1 MARLRFTL
9 GTRYRRH
16 GAVFLVRDTL
26 ANARVVVE
34 NLTSGGQEVTPI
46 HDLVTAWTVGA
57 LVFEGPGLR
66 AGADNLEWTP
76 EPLTRADLQSVASS
90 QRDEAWRR
98 YTLIQPLLALPA
110 SAWARPALAAYAATA
125 RGDDGAPVS
134 RGSLERWLRAFVESG
149 YDIRALVPATDRSG
163 ARGFSRLSP
172 EVETIV
178 RAVLAACA
186 AAPRYR
192 TGSDVYLLVLARVAD
207 ANQGRAP
214 ADQLPPPSLR
224 TIYRHITRAGTPGI
238 VRRLSRGERQA
249 LRPVGVGPA
258 PTRVLERV
266 EIDHTVLDVILV
278 DGEDRR
284 PIGRP
289 TLTLALDVHS
299 GFPLGCYV
307 GFEPPS
313 YRTVQSCLLHAIL
326 PKEDV
331 RARYGTQHPWPTYG
345 LPETLVVDNGP
356 EFVGRDL
363 DDACAQL
370 GITLERTPVRQPWY
384 KGSIE
389 RYFGTHNTGLVHT
402 LPGATGPT
410 GGDDPSGQAC
420 LTLDAF
426 WRVLHVF
433 LLDIYAERFHTGLNG
448 IPARR
453 WDQGIAAAAPPCLP
467 VSAADLR
474 ILLGRCAARAVRR
487 TGIAFACL
495 RYQSPDLTPLRQRL
509 GGAATARIKYDP
521 ADLGTLYVFDAEPPG
536 RWLHVPAI
544 DQAYARGLSLWA
556 HRVIRAQVLRER
568 GRVDMSALAA
578 AKAQIEEVVQREYA
592 QTRRQRRR
600 KAAARFLGR
609 ERAGDGPS
617 SLDDPMPPTAAESVG
632 GSRMSLD
639 DLVAGWDMAACLS
652 QPGWGVDYELPR
664 DHDRGPRR

>member
-1 MARLRFTL
+1 
-9 GTRYRRH
+9 
-16 GAVFLVRDTL
+16 VRDSL

-34 NLTSGGQEVTPI
+34 NLSSGGQEVTPI
-46 HDLVTAWTVGA
+46 HDLVAAWTAGT

-76 EPLTRADLQSVASS
+76 RAVTPADLHSVAPA

-110 SAWARPALAAYAATA
+110 SAWTRPALAAYAATVRDA
-125 RGDDGAPVS
+125 DGAPVS
-134 RGSLERWLRAFVESG
+134 RGSLERWLRAFVEG
-149 YDIRALVPATDRSG
+149 GHDIRALVPATDRSG
-163 ARGFSRLSP
+163 ARGLSRLSP
-172 EVETIV
+172 EVEIIV
-178 RAVLAACA
+178 RDVLAACA

-214 ADQLPPPSLR
+214 AAQLPPPSLR
-224 TIYRHITRAGTPGI
+224 TIYRHIDRAGAPGI
-238 VRRLSRGERQA
+238 VRRLGRGERQA

-402 LPGATGPT
+402 LPGATGPA
-410 GGDDPSGQAC
+410 GGDNPAGQAC

-453 WDQGIAAAAPPCLP
+453 WERGIADAAPPCLP

-474 ILLGRCAARAVRR
+474 ILLGRCATRTVRR

-495 RYQSPDLTPLRQRL
+495 RYQSPDLAPLRQRL
-509 GGAATARIKYDP
+509 RDADKVPIKYDP
-521 ADLGTLYVFDAEPPG
+521 ADLGALYVFDAESPG

-556 HRVIRAQVLRER
+556 HRVIRAQALRER
-568 GRVDMSALAA
+568 GRVDMPALAA
-578 AKAQIEEVVQREYA
+578 AKARIEEVVQREYA

-609 ERAGDGPS
+609 EQAGDGPP
-617 SLDDPMPPTAAESVG
+617 SLDDPASPTAAEG
-632 GSRMSLD
+632 AEEPRMSLD

-652 QPGWGVDYELPR
+652 QPGWGVDYDLPR
-664 DHDRGPRR
+664 DRDRGPRR